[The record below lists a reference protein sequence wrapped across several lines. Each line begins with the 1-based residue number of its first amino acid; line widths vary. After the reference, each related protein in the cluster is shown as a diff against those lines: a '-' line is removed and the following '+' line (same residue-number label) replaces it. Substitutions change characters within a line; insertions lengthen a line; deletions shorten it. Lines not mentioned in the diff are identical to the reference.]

1 MRVAVGADPFMVA
14 AAVIKEAATLTLI
27 GIAIGI
33 PAALFGAEV
42 LRSLLY
48 GISETD
54 TLTFAAVAAFFL
66 VLGMSAGLLPARRAA
81 RIDPVIA
88 LRTE

>member
-1 MRVAVGADPFMVA
+1 M
-14 AAVIKEAATLTLI
+14 
-27 GIAIGI
+27 
-33 PAALFGAEV
+33 

-54 TLTFAAVAAFFL
+54 TLTFAGVAAFFL
-66 VLGMSAGLLPARRAA
+66 LLGLSAGLLPARRAA

-88 LRTE
+88 LRSE